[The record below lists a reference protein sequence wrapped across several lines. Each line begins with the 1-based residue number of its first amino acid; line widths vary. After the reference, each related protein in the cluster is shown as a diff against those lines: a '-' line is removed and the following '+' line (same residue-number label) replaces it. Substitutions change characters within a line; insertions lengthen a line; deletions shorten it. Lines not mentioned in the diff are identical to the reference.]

1 MRAFSVLFH
10 PLPGLLLLALATIFA
25 PKQALACEVI
35 SVTGSNQWYPFAYR
49 DQEGDLTGV
58 APTIARALF
67 ESQGLEVIF
76 RREKPWKRNLAELE
90 AGKLDVIA
98 GAYWD
103 AGRAERFI
111 YTQPITR
118 DEVRIFTRQ
127 GAEFP
132 FTKLDDLKGLRGVK
146 PLGVSLGKDFEDFA
160 ARHLDVREVPS
171 YPGMI
176 RQVAQGRADYM
187 GLALY
192 NGMRQ
197 IELAG
202 LAGKVVPLSYPVAV
216 NGVHL
221 ILSPNS
227 PCADRL
233 EGFNLAIEEL
243 RDSGEVSAIIRR
255 FVGGM
260 LTVN

>member
-1 MRAFSVLFH
+1 MRAFSVIFRLF
-10 PLPGLLLLALATIFA
+10 PGMIFLVGFVLAA
-25 PKQALACEVI
+25 PQPVQACEAI
-35 SVTGSNQWYPFAYR
+35 SITGSNQWYPFAYR
-49 DQEGDLTGV
+49 DPDGDLTGV
-58 APTIARALF
+58 APTIARTLF
-67 ESQGLEVIF
+67 EKQGLEVSF
-76 RREKPWKRNLAELE
+76 LRQKPWKRNLAELE

-103 AGRAERFI
+103 AERAERFL
-111 YTQPITR
+111 YTDAITQ

-132 FTKLDDLKGLRGVK
+132 FTSLEDLKGLRGVK

-160 ARHLDVREVPS
+160 ARHLQVSEVPS

-176 RQVAQGRADYM
+176 RQVALGRADYM

-202 LAGKVVPLSYPVAV
+202 YAGKVVPLSYPVAV

-233 EGFNLAIEEL
+233 ESVNLAIEEM
-243 RDSGEVSAIIRR
+243 RDSGEVLSIIRR